1 MLLDGYSLRYGDNEP
16 WKNIAV
22 NYGTTHPSRRD
33 KAMKQN
39 LSDKSNDG
47 RAPDSNKAL
56 ATAEK
61 ARRKALAADEKAA
74 KKALAEANRAS
85 KKALAAT
92 AKAEKAASKKLAD
105 SKDKCRWLYM
115 QKELH
120 QDGLRLYRDGS
131 YQSYPWNGKSS
142 CWLDASLEAL
152 FFFYLYCLEKFE
164 NTMNLLPEVDQLVY
178 HMNHRMRAY
187 NSKET
192 ASDLQTELSKL
203 RDDLA
208 LLLDLDIHLDS
219 NPLVCTQLVII

>member
-22 NYGTTHPSRRD
+22 KYGTTHPSRRD

-61 ARRKALAADEKAA
+61 ARRKALAA
-74 KKALAEANRAS
+74 
-85 KKALAAT
+85 T

-105 SKDKCRWLYM
+105 SKDKRRWLYM

-152 FFFYLYCLEKFE
+152 FFCYLYCREKFE
-164 NTMNLLPEVDQLVY
+164 DTMNLLPEVDQLVY
-178 HMNHRMRAY
+178 HMSRRMRAY